1 MIFSDP
7 KKTIIAITEVYV
19 GSSHDFGI
27 YKCENISQFIPKD
40 KVVLVDNGF
49 EGIEKNLPENKI
61 KKPKKKIRGKQLN
74 GGEKFKNK
82 RISSERVKVEHAIGG
97 MKRYRIVSDIWRN
110 ISRDINR
117 THKVVCGIWNFIVK
131 SRGCDWL

>member
-97 MKRYRIVSDIWRN
+97 MKRKN
-110 ISRDINR
+110 
-117 THKVVCGIWNFIVK
+117 TKP
-131 SRGCDWL
+131 